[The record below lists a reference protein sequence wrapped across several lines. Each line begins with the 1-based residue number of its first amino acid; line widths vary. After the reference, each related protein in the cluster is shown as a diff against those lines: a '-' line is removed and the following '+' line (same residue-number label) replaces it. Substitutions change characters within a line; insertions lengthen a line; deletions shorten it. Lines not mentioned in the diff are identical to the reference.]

1 MKKDKDIFGFFDVIG
16 WGGGENAMAFVPLQ
30 EWSKRK
36 RSHLDIKEDLN
47 KKFSEIA
54 GMSIFAISPRSL
66 GTGGSDKMIEF
77 NLQSSLEYEEFD
89 VLSNQFIDKMKKIIW
104 LEMVLIGASILIFRS
119 VWTLLDLIPWAK
131 SPTGLAVLLGVG
143 VVVTVAA
150 LRGIETLSGKKG
162 ENTED
167 E

>member
-1 MKKDKDIFGFFDVIG
+1 MGLA
-16 WGGGENAMAFVPLQ
+16 NP
-30 EWSKRK
+30 
-36 RSHLDIKEDLN
+36 
-47 KKFSEIA
+47 
-54 GMSIFAISPRSL
+54 
-66 GTGGSDKMIEF
+66 
-77 NLQSSLEYEEFD
+77 
-89 VLSNQFIDKMKKIIW
+89 IDKMKKIIW
-104 LEMVLIGASILIFRS
+104 LEMVLIEASILIFRS

-131 SPTGLAVLLGVG
+131 SRTELAVLLGVG